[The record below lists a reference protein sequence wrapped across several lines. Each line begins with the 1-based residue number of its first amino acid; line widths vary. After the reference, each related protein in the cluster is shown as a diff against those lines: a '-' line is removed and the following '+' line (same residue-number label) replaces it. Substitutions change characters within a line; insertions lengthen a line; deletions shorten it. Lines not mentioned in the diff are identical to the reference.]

1 MEEQRESVRR
11 GLFRA
16 DKLLALAA
24 SAVLAL
30 AVYGALDMSGSAG
43 PDLLP
48 EAEAHAGNIHITNAV
63 LTNHNTILVTYSG
76 SIAPPSSRQVPQ
88 SQCYGA
94 FGCSFTGYKTVWN
107 VASRYSDVS
116 MNPGGAMG
124 IDRVSFSAYNAHFI
138 HLSGSV
144 PSPDATGSLS
154 VASSGSVRWTN
165 SQHSHTRDAA
175 TVTVHDGQGP
185 GLASSGASLDLN
197 AGIFSFTANEDLQKS
212 ATDPS
217 KITIAG
223 VNLSSATVLDLGGER
238 SVSIIITEGQRSS
251 LAALQDGAGL
261 TADFAGAALADA
273 AGNRSGPASGVQI
286 SLTKDTTPPALSLA
300 SSSLDLGTGTMRLMF
315 TEYVDVSEAD
325 MSAVR
330 LQNPSGSAG
339 FSLAGSAV
347 LEEDDGYG
355 VSVQLSDLQRA
366 QIVNPAAF
374 PAGAAPETV
383 PDLML
388 PVIREPQPGA
398 ALTHL
403 KVDPAAFRDLA
414 GIALSRAVEGQIP
427 ATPDATAPSVLG
439 SPAPSLALDTGVL
452 RFEFDEYVN
461 ARAVDFDDMAI
472 KDRFDG
478 SVSLEN
484 AGVRSDGKTVILTLP
499 DRDREAAI
507 NMQTDLLL
515 HAKASAVKDVSG
527 NGIAESDTGIEV
539 ARDRTAP
546 SLVRASLDPSSGNL
560 ALVFSETVDATPSG
574 QVVLSKMSL
583 RAPQTAEADAVRLS
597 SGQDR
602 ATVTTAADGPR
613 VDITLTAS
621 QRSALAAGQSATLL
635 LSLEADAVRDLSNNP
650 VQANSE
656 LRVGTS
662 LDLGGPTALSVSL
675 ETGTGTMTVTFDETV
690 DATPASKV
698 DTSKFSIRD
707 SSGGADAVRTALTSA
722 KVSEFDRL
730 SLELK
735 LTEAQRQAAL
745 SYGGA
750 PLLDIAAG
758 AVRDS
763 ADNPSSATSDMTV
776 NVTGTDTLVPGLL
789 SAYLN
794 WGTGNLEMLFGETV
808 DVSEIDLAKLRIQEI
823 AVVVEAPENT
833 GPGVCMPDLNNIN
846 RWHGGPN
853 DGQLCTPPTAPPPV
867 PQAFVQLKTDT
878 TSASVLTTADGASA
892 TVALTDEQLGWVE
905 AFERAAQL
913 DIEAGA
919 VKDTSANPIQARSD
933 VPLSVQ
939 ADTVPPALVSAVITG
954 PDSVRVQFSEDL
966 LNSSV
971 TSSDFAVRGHAIA
984 GITETK
990 GTVDIDLSTRIDNTS
1005 GQTVRVSVTGSVSDT
1020 EDNVLDGAVAQ
1031 IYIDA
1036 PNDLVFADVAEF
1048 TVSSSNPNPVYA
1060 RAGDTVTLTFKADVD
1075 ILPANETGV
1084 LFNLNDA
1091 ASVSS
1096 VTARGFTATYVVQ
1109 QSDRDG
1115 PLDLVVAVETS
1126 DAISAFT
1133 EADITS
1139 GGNVTVDTTP
1149 PRYLSATLAG
1159 MQSIHVH
1166 YSEPVKTSASDYTGI
1181 GIGCPDC
1188 TPQPASSASNP
1199 GPSSHVLVSW
1209 ATEVPDTERSDVE
1222 FTISSSVTDLAGNAL
1237 SNSGAKTMPPPEN
1250 LEAVSRLQL
1259 DTTDSGVSGVALPHD
1274 TLVRTVVA
1282 TPGTVPVID
1291 VSGFKEPGSVHGGV
1305 AGAGGNRVQF
1315 PSGSELTVDTD
1326 RATVTFQPMVQAG
1339 GFPNQDGADAGS
1351 TITVDVSQKDPDSE
1365 FMDMHPHVDPEFS
1378 LILEFGRPDVDLAF
1392 SAPVSV
1398 ALKSDILPSSTVFTI
1413 NAAGSTREVL
1423 ECGDGVEDS
1432 ATALDF
1438 ITSSVAPLGSAT
1450 VDGGACVDKDFNIIW
1465 TMHFSAFG
1473 VSLPSPSSSARSSCD
1488 DCTPP
1493 TLGRNEGGDLVVAG
1507 GFTYNGREVN
1517 VETFFTAY
1525 PRIETQVG
1533 SPNVAVV
1540 KIYEN
1545 GGSDNIRHASLAFGL
1560 RSGEVISE
1568 STAAIEWNRNH
1579 AGAESVTLFDPHDAI
1594 DSASLSVD
1602 SSETECAAGS
1612 SLQCLQLEF
1621 RHTFRAPLEYDIV
1634 GTNVWDADRNAWQN
1648 YFNHGIHI
1656 DGESLNEMPGMLVDG
1671 MRLYPIRAGS
1681 DHVTVMSDGAGQ
1693 LYRLAPDGQ
1702 YRPLTNSSALYRTAD
1717 ESIWLQANGMEPM
1730 GSYDRHDP
1738 RFAGELASEEL
1749 AALEVLAGLTRNA
1762 PLENPGFGAPAPL
1775 VYYEQTYS
1783 DRSSDEALGAAIL
1796 AERERAAL
1804 LYDVMFANRR

>member
-1 MEEQRESVRR
+1 MSMKGGAARVLIVSLVP
-11 GLFRA
+11 A
-16 DKLLALAA
+16 LLAFGYA
-24 SAVLAL
+24 
-30 AVYGALDMSGSAG
+30 
-43 PDLLP
+43 PDWGGLP
-48 EAEAHAGNIHITNAV
+48 EAEAHAGTVHVTRAA
-63 LTNHNTILVTYSG
+63 LTGPNTIVITYSG
-76 SIAPPSSRQVPQ
+76 VVGAPEQTRPTV
-88 SQCYGA
+88 QCYYG
-94 FGCSFTGYKTVWN
+94 GCIQTGTETVITD
-107 VASRYSDVS
+107 AGRYSDIVI
-116 MNPGGAMG
+116 NPGGSVG
-124 IDRVSFSAYNAHFI
+124 ITARDRHGYGGNEHRLNFGGGGAA
-138 HLSGSV
+138 
-144 PSPDATGSLS
+144 PDATGSLS
-154 VASSGSVRWTN
+154 VASGGPWSN
-165 SQHSHTRDAA
+165 SYHRHTRAAA
-175 TVTVHDGQGP
+175 TVTVQDGQAP
-185 GLASSGASLDLN
+185 GLVPSSVSLDLN
-197 AGIFSFTANEDLQKS
+197 NTGVFSFRANEDLLKS

-223 VNLSSATVLDLGGER
+223 VSLSSATVLALGGER
-238 SVSIIITEGQRSS
+238 GVYVTITEDQRSR
-251 LAALQDGAGL
+251 LAALQDGGL
-261 TADFAGAALADA
+261 TADFAGAAFADA
-273 AGNRSGPASGVQI
+273 LGNRSAPASGVQI
-286 SLTKDTTPPALSLA
+286 SVTKDTTPPALLLGD
-300 SSSLDLGTGTMRLMF
+300 SSLDLGTGALRLAF
-315 TEYVDVSEAD
+315 SEYVDVSEAD

-330 LQNPSGSAG
+330 LQDSSGG
-339 FSLAGSAV
+339 RGLSLAGSAV

-355 VSVQLSDLQRA
+355 VSVQLTDLQRA

-374 PAGAAPETV
+374 P
-383 PDLML
+383 
-388 PVIREPQPGA
+388 PGA
-398 ALTHL
+398 SPGAVPGAQLPAVGDLPEAYTLTYL
-403 KVDPAAFRDLA
+403 KAPSAAFSDLA
-414 GIALSRAVEGQIP
+414 GIPLSRA
-427 ATPDATAPSVLG
+427 PDGAKLPTTDDSAPPSVLG
-439 SPAPSLALDTGVL
+439 SPAPSLALDTGIL
-452 RFEFDEYVN
+452 RFELDEYVR
-461 ARAVDFDDMAI
+461 ARAIDLENVAI

-484 AGVRSDGKTVILTLP
+484 AELRSDGKAVMLTLP
-499 DRDREAAI
+499 DPDREAAI

-515 HAKASAVKDVSG
+515 SVPAGAVEDVSG
-527 NGIAESDTGIEV
+527 NGIAGSETGIEV

-546 SLVRASLDPSSGNL
+546 SLVRASLAGDKL

-597 SGQDR
+597 SGQDV
-602 ATVTTAADGPR
+602 ATVDTSADGPR

-621 QRSALAAGQSATLL
+621 QRSALAAGQSSTLL

-650 VQANSE
+650 VQANSD
-656 LRVGTS
+656 LPVGAS
-662 LDLGGPTALSVSL
+662 LDLAGPAALSVTL
-675 ETGTGTMTVTFDETV
+675 DTGTGTMSVTFDEII
-690 DATPASKV
+690 DATPASNV
-698 DTSKFSIRD
+698 DASKFSIRD
-707 SSGGADAVRTALTSA
+707 SSGSADAVRTALANA
-722 KVSEFDRL
+722 KVSGFDRAT
-730 SLELK
+730 LELK
-735 LTEAQRQAAL
+735 LTEDQRQAAL

-750 PLLDIAAG
+750 PVLDVAAG
-758 AVRDS
+758 AVRDL
-763 ADNPSSATSDMTV
+763 ADNPSSASSGLPVTV
-776 NVTGTDTLVPGLL
+776 SSTDTFVPQLL

-794 WGTGNLEMLFGETV
+794 RGTGNLEMLFGETV

-833 GPGVCMPDLNNIN
+833 GTAVCALDLNNIY
-846 RWHGGPN
+846 RWLTGPN
-853 DGQLCTPPTAPPPV
+853 AGQTCTPPTAPPPV

-878 TSASVLTTADGASA
+878 TSASVLTETDGASVA
-892 TVALTDEQLGWVE
+892 VALTEEQLGWVE

-939 ADTVPPALVSAVITG
+939 ADTVPPALVSAAITG
-954 PDSVRVQFSEDL
+954 PNSIRVQFSEDL

-984 GITETK
+984 GIEEVK
-990 GTVDIDLSTRIDNTS
+990 GTVDIELSTRIDNTS
-1005 GQTVRVSVTGSVSDT
+1005 GQTVRVSLTGSVSDT
-1020 EDNVLDGAVAQ
+1020 EDNVLDGALAQ
-1031 IYIDA
+1031 IHAYA
-1036 PNDLVFADVAEF
+1036 PNDLVFADAAEF
-1048 TVSSSNPNPVYA
+1048 TISSSNPNPVYA
-1060 RAGDTVTLTFKADVD
+1060 RAGETVTLTFKADVD

-1091 ASVSS
+1091 ASVSG
-1096 VTARGFTATYVVQ
+1096 VTTRGFTATYVVQ

-1126 DAISAFT
+1126 DAISVFT
-1133 EADITS
+1133 ADDITS

-1149 PRYLSATLAG
+1149 PRYMSATLAG

-1166 YSEPVKTSASDYTGI
+1166 YSEPVKTSAIDYTGI

-1209 ATEVPDTERSDVE
+1209 ATVVPDTERSNVE
-1222 FTISSSVTDLAGNAL
+1222 FTISSSVTDLAGNGL
-1237 SNSGAKTMPPPEN
+1237 SNHGVKTMAPPEN

-1291 VSGFKEPGSVHGGV
+1291 VSGFKEPGSVHGDV
-1305 AGAGGNRVQF
+1305 AGAGGNRVEF
-1315 PSGSELTVDTD
+1315 PPGRELMVETD
-1326 RATVTFQPMVQAG
+1326 MATVTFQPMVQAG
-1339 GFPNQDGADAGS
+1339 GFPNQDGSDAGS

-1392 SAPVSV
+1392 SAPVQV

-1423 ECGDGVEDS
+1423 ECGSDVRDS

-1438 ITSSVAPLGSAT
+1438 IVSSVAPLGSAT
-1450 VDGGACVDKDFNIIW
+1450 VDGGACVDKDFNVIW

-1473 VSLPSPSSSARSSCD
+1473 VSLPSPSSSPGGSQCD

-1545 GGSDNIRHASLAFGL
+1545 GGPDNIRHASLAFGL

-1568 STAAIEWNRNH
+1568 STAAIEWDRDH
-1579 AGAESVTLFDPHDAI
+1579 AGAESVTLFDPYNAI
-1594 DSASLSVD
+1594 DGASLGVD
-1602 SSETECAAGS
+1602 ASETECAAGS
-1612 SLQCLQLEF
+1612 SLQCLRLEF

-1656 DGESLNEMPGMLVDG
+1656 EGESLNEMPGILVDG

-1681 DHVTVMSDGAGQ
+1681 DHVTVMTDGDGQ
-1693 LYRLAPDGQ
+1693 LYRLAPDGT
-1702 YRPLTNSSALYRTAD
+1702 YKPLTNQSALHMSAEELWWVTANID
-1717 ESIWLQANGMEPM
+1717 DDPM
-1730 GSYDRHDP
+1730 GGYDRYDP
-1738 RFAGELASEEL
+1738 RFAGALALEEL
-1749 AALEVLAGLTRNA
+1749 AALEVLGELTGHA
-1762 PLENPGFGAPAPL
+1762 PLTNPDFGAPAPL
-1775 VYYEQTYS
+1775 VYHEQTYS

-1804 LYDVMFANRR
+1804 LYEALFGQGR